1 MIELGQITLVDVVLV
16 GVTIFFGCG
25 GGFLVFKKV
34 TSSRNTLKGN
44 KAGGDMAGGD
54 IIRKGQK
61 NEKNSKKR
69 SKNILKNNTAGGD
82 IAGGDIE
89 K

>member
-1 MIELGQITLVDVVLV
+1 MIELGQITLVDIALV
-16 GVTIFFGCG
+16 GVTIFLGCG

-54 IIRKGQK
+54 ITKKGQK
-61 NEKNSKKR
+61 NEKNSK
-69 SKNILKNNTAGGD
+69 SKSRNTLKNNTAGGD